1 MTDYE
6 SLWCLPL
13 ADLRLSREEIHVWRA
28 RLDLP
33 TARVQSLLSTLS
45 SDELDR
51 AERFYFKKD
60 RQHFIV
66 ARGLL
71 RAILSRY
78 LDIESSQL
86 RFCYTNYGK
95 PALTNGPDHSD
106 KLEFNL
112 AHADGIV
119 LYAVTYGRKVGI
131 DIERVR
137 IDLDYE
143 DIAARF
149 FSSLERTMLDSMPT
163 GMRTEA
169 FFNCWTRKEAY
180 IKARGEG
187 LSMPLDQFDVS
198 LIPGQP
204 AILLNSRGDLQD
216 VAHWSLQE
224 LMPGLGYVATLA
236 VEGHHWQLRC
246 FQYPQ

>member
-1 MTDYE
+1 MTNHE
-6 SLWCLPL
+6 SLWCLPPL
-13 ADLRLSREEIHVWRA
+13 DLRLSREEIHIWRA

-33 TARVQSLLSTLS
+33 PARVQSLLPTLS

-51 AERFYFKKD
+51 AERFYFKRD

-78 LDIESSQL
+78 LGIESSQL
-86 RFCYTNYGK
+86 HFYYNNYGK

-106 KLEFNL
+106 ILEFNL
-112 AHADGIV
+112 AHADGSV
-119 LYAVTYGRKVGI
+119 LYAVTCGRKVGI
-131 DIERVR
+131 DLERIR
-137 IDLDYE
+137 TDLDYE

-149 FSSLERTMLDSMPT
+149 FSPLERTMLNSLPT
-163 GMRTEA
+163 GMRAEA
-169 FFNCWTRKEAY
+169 FFTCWTRKEAY

-198 LIPGQP
+198 LIPGEP
-204 AILLNSRGDLQD
+204 AMLLNSRGDPHD

-224 LMPGLGYVATLA
+224 LMPGSGYVAALA
-236 VEGHHWQLRC
+236 VEGRRWQLRC
-246 FQYPQ
+246 FQYPE